1 MKSFVLIAFILNASI
16 TCFSQAAFT
25 SYKGGHEFDITVP
38 SYMSRTIGLN
48 SSAILQFKNTA
59 KGVYALVL
67 EDNKEELHLVDL
79 NFTSLEEFQEYT
91 IKKFLKDAEQRSIGE
106 PVIKTLNG
114 FKYIHVDASY
124 YDKELKQSVYYF
136 YGIVETKSSY
146 YKFLGYSSLENK
158 EKFKA
163 DLQKSFFSIHD

>member
-25 SYKGGHEFDITVP
+25 SYKGGHEFDINVP

-67 EDNKEELHLVDL
+67 EDK
-79 NFTSLEEFQEYT
+79 
-91 IKKFLKDAEQRSIGE
+91 
-106 PVIKTLNG
+106 
-114 FKYIHVDASY
+114 
-124 YDKELKQSVYYF
+124 
-136 YGIVETKSSY
+136 
-146 YKFLGYSSLENK
+146 
-158 EKFKA
+158 
-163 DLQKSFFSIHD
+163 